1 MRKIIIPVLLC
12 LAAGSCALSLYVQSR
27 LNKIVVIDVIEVFN
41 EFQMKKDL
49 EKRVEAPLAKIA
61 GQVDSMKALV
71 QQAERSGDETT
82 YNKYM
87 QSLFQMQQE
96 AQSAYEL
103 SDKNINEQVWKRLN
117 PLIDEFGKKNNYKVI
132 IGANGMGTVLYNEEQ
147 VDRTKELIRFIN
159 NAYEKGN

>member
-1 MRKIIIPVLLC
+1 MKKIILPLLLC

-41 EFQMKKDL
+41 EFQMKKDM
-49 EKRVEAPLAKIA
+49 EKRVEAPLARLS
-61 GQVDSMKALV
+61 GQIDSMKALV
-71 QQAERSGDETT
+71 QQAEHSGDEAT

-87 QSLFQMQQE
+87 QSFVQMQQE